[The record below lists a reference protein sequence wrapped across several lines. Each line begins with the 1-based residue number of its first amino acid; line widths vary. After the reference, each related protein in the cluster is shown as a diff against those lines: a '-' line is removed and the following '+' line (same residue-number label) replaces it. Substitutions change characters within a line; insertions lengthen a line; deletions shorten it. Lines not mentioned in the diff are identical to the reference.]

1 MSRFEDQF
9 KNAFDHFEPEVDPKL
24 WQQISQQLPSAPQ
37 NPGASGSAGTTGK
50 GIIAQLGIKGIAA
63 ILTAATLT
71 ILGVNYW
78 IQKDDKAAEKNSTTL
93 LNENPLPV
101 DNSASLPLPSEQ
113 EKAQKETVISSSQEM
128 NPSSEKTVNSST
140 ENKNKLDQKISI
152 ENALTG
158 DFNKGVGES
167 TPGKDS
173 PTPALVVKNTS
184 VAVTKPVSNEIEAEP
199 KNHAEPVAPLQK
211 TVKPVLILSTKGG
224 FAPLPVTAITN
235 QEGNVNAVFD
245 FGDGKSPMVGSTA
258 NNTFEEPGTYTVS
271 CEINGITLE
280 QKVTVF
286 GQVPSAFSP
295 NGDGINDLLTITKDA
310 NITIEIMIFNR
321 NGKLMFTGKGNNLFW
336 DGTFEGRNADA
347 GTYLYNIFATSDGGA
362 TFKQKGT
369 IHLFR

>member
-37 NPGASGSAGTTGK
+37 NPGASGSAGTAAK
-50 GIIAQLGIKGIAA
+50 GILAQLGIKGIAA
-63 ILTAATLT
+63 IIATATLT
-71 ILGVNYW
+71 ILGVNYFL
-78 IQKDDKAAEKNSTTL
+78 QKDEKATEKNIPAS
-93 LNENPLPV
+93 LNEGTLSV
-101 DNSASLPLPSEQ
+101 DNSTSLTLPSEQ
-113 EKAQKETVISSSQEM
+113 EKVQDEAVVSSSHEM
-128 NPSSEKTVNSST
+128 NPSSEKTGNTSK
-140 ENKNKLDQKISI
+140 ENKNKLDHKITI

-158 DFNKGVGES
+158 DLNNAKGES
-167 TPGKDS
+167 KTGKDS
-173 PTPALVVKNTS
+173 PKPAFEVKNTPTP
-184 VAVTKPVSNEIEAEP
+184 VTKSDDESNTVT
-199 KNHAEPVAPLQK
+199 KNPSASVVPIQK

-224 FAPLPVTAITN
+224 FAPLTVTAITN

-258 NNTFEEPGTYTVS
+258 NNTYDEPGNYTVS
-271 CEINGITLE
+271 CEINGITIE
-280 QKVTVF
+280 QKITVF

-310 NITIEIMIFNR
+310 GITLEIRIFNR
-321 NGKLMFTGKGNNLFW
+321 NGKLMFTGKGNNINW

-362 TFKQKGT
+362 SFKQKGT
-369 IHLFR
+369 INLFR

>member
-24 WQQISQQLPSAPQ
+24 WQQISQELPSAPQ
-37 NPGASGSAGTTGK
+37 NPGASGSAGTAGK
-50 GIIAQLGIKGIAA
+50 GILAQLGIKGIAA
-63 ILTAATLT
+63 ILAAATLT
-71 ILGVNYW
+71 ILGVNYFL
-78 IQKDDKAAEKNSTTL
+78 QKDEKATEKNIPAS
-93 LNENPLPV
+93 LNEGALSV
-101 DNSASLPLPSEQ
+101 DNSTSLTLPSEQ
-113 EKAQKETVISSSQEM
+113 EKVQDEPVLSSQEI
-128 NPSSEKTVNSST
+128 NLSSEKTVNLST
-140 ENKNKLDQKISI
+140 ENKNKLDHKITI

-158 DFNKGVGES
+158 DFNKGKGES
-167 TPGKDS
+167 NSGKDS
-173 PTPALVVKNTS
+173 PTPALVVKNTTTPITTS
-184 VAVTKPVSNEIEAEP
+184 VSDDSNRETKNQ
-199 KNHAEPVAPLQK
+199 AEPVVSTPK

-224 FAPLPVTAITN
+224 FAPLTLTALTN
-235 QEGNVNAVFD
+235 QEGNVNAIFD

-258 NNTFEEPGTYTVS
+258 NNTYDEPGNYTVS

-295 NGDGINDLLTITKDA
+295 NGDGINDLLTITKEA
-310 NITIEIMIFNR
+310 GITLEIRIFNR
-321 NGKLMFTGKGNNLFW
+321 NGKLMFAGKGNNISW

>member
-37 NPGASGSAGTTGK
+37 NPGASGSAGTAGK
-50 GIIAQLGIKGIAA
+50 GILAQLGIKGIAA

-71 ILGVNYW
+71 ILGVNYFL
-78 IQKDDKAAEKNSTTL
+78 QKDEKATEKNIPTS
-93 LNENPLPV
+93 LNEGALSV
-101 DNSASLPLPSEQ
+101 DNSSSLPLPSEQ
-113 EKAQKETVISSSQEM
+113 EKVQNEPIVSFSQEM
-128 NPSSEKTVNSST
+128 NPSSEKTGNTKT
-140 ENKNKLDQKISI
+140 ENKDKLDQKITI

-158 DFNKGVGES
+158 DFNKGKGGS
-167 TPGKDS
+167 ASGKDS
-173 PTPALVVKNTS
+173 PTPTLVVKNTTTPAATS
-184 VAVTKPVSNEIEAEP
+184 VSNDSNGEA
-199 KNHAEPVAPLQK
+199 NNQAESVVSTQK

-224 FAPLPVTAITN
+224 FAPLTVTAMTN

-245 FGDGKSPMVGSTA
+245 FGNGKSPMVGSTA
-258 NNTFEEPGTYTVS
+258 NNTYDEPGNYTVS
-271 CEINGITLE
+271 CEINGITIE

-310 NITIEIMIFNR
+310 GISLEIRIFNR
-321 NGKLMFTGKGNNLFW
+321 NGKLMFTGKGNNIYW

>member
-37 NPGASGSAGTTGK
+37 NPGASGSAGTVGK
-50 GIIAQLGIKGIAA
+50 GILAQIGIKGIAA
-63 ILTAATLT
+63 IIAAATLT
-71 ILGVNYW
+71 ILGVNYL
-78 IQKDDKAAEKNSTTL
+78 IQKDDKAAEKNNTTL
-93 LNENPLPV
+93 LNETTIQV
-101 DNSASLPLPSEQ
+101 DNSSSLPLPSEQ
-113 EKAQKETVISSSQEM
+113 EKVQDEAVVSSSQEM
-128 NPSSEKTVNSST
+128 NTSSEKTVNT
-140 ENKNKLDQKISI
+140 DTKNKNKLDHKITI

-158 DFNKGVGES
+158 DFRKGKGES
-167 TPGKDS
+167 NSGKDS
-173 PTPALVVKNTS
+173 PTPALLVKNTTS
-184 VAVTKPVSNEIEAEP
+184 PVTTSFSDASNGET
-199 KNHAEPVAPLQK
+199 KNQAEPVVSTPK
-211 TVKPVLILSTKGG
+211 TIKPVLILSNKGG
-224 FAPLPVTAITN
+224 FAPLTVTALTN
-235 QEGNVNAVFD
+235 QIGNVNAVFD

-258 NNTFEEPGTYTVS
+258 NNTYNEPGNYTVT
-271 CEINGITLE
+271 CEINGITIE

-295 NGDGINDLLTITKDA
+295 NGDGINDLLTITKEAD
-310 NITIEIMIFNR
+310 ITLEIRIFNR
-321 NGKLMFTGKGNNLFW
+321 NGKLMFAGKGNNISW